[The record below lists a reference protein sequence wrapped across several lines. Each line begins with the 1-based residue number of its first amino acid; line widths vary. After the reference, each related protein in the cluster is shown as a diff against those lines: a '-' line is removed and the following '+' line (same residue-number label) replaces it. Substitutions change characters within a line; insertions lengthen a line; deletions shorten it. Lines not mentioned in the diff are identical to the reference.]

1 MKFQFRSAK
10 GNVPAEVE
18 GYFNMLLCCLTAA
31 FPAAVLTTCKTG
43 TGLIFPISVVNL
55 ENVEVLTHFIGMLCI
70 TPPISITAKDLG
82 EPWYLQQ
89 TRKKLVKVRITVD

>member
-1 MKFQFRSAK
+1 M
-10 GNVPAEVE
+10 
-18 GYFNMLLCCLTAA
+18 
-31 FPAAVLTTCKTG
+31 
-43 TGLIFPISVVNL
+43 IFPISVVNL

-70 TPPISITAKDLG
+70 NPPPISITAKDLG

>member
-1 MKFQFRSAK
+1 M
-10 GNVPAEVE
+10 
-18 GYFNMLLCCLTAA
+18 
-31 FPAAVLTTCKTG
+31 
-43 TGLIFPISVVNL
+43 IFPISVVNL